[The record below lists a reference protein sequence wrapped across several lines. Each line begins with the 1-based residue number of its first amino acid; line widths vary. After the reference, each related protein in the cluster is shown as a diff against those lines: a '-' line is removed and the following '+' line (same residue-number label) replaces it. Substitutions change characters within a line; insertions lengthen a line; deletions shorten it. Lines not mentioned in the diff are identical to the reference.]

1 MKYTIL
7 ILIIIAAVTFSGCS
21 GNNAKE
27 LYDTAKLEEL
37 QNNPEH
43 ARQLYQ
49 ELIKKHPKSEYA
61 KIAKNR
67 LSALQKSN

>member
-7 ILIIIAAVTFSGCS
+7 ILIIIGVMNFSGCS
-21 GNNAKE
+21 GNNAQE
-27 LYDTAKLEEL
+27 LYKTAKLEEL

-49 ELIKKHPKSEYA
+49 EIIKKYPKSEYA
-61 KIAKNR
+61 KNAKNR